1 MAQTV
6 KCLPAMWETRV
17 RSLGQE
23 DPPEREMATHSSILA
38 WKIPWTEEPGGL
50 QSMGLQSVRRNQ
62 TTSLSLLE
70 GKLPQK
76 NLHREVSI
84 NRNSTLN
91 HHVFESTTFFWQHS
105 CGFFFPS
112 KRRPVCCST
121 WMGNRSIL
129 LSSSAEKRFA
139 ILGVCTETVAGHL

>member
-1 MAQTV
+1 MA

-91 HHVFESTTFFWQHS
+91 HHVFESTTFF
-105 CGFFFPS
+105 
-112 KRRPVCCST
+112 
-121 WMGNRSIL
+121 
-129 LSSSAEKRFA
+129 
-139 ILGVCTETVAGHL
+139 